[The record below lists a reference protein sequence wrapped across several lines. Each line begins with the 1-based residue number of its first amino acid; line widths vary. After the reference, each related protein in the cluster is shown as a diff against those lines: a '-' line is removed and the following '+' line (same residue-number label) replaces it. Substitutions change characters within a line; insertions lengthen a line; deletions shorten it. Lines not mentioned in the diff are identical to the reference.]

1 MKISIALLLT
11 MVMEKGQNEVKMAQ
25 NGVFGEKG
33 WKGRKRQKIVKN
45 GQNLAKNGDFWRF
58 LKKFKKKF

>member
-1 MKISIALLLT
+1 MNSLLLT
-11 MVMEKGQNEVKMAQ
+11 AIGKKGQNGPKMAQ
-25 NGVFGEKG
+25 NGVFGQMG
-33 WKGRKRQKIVKN
+33 WKGQKRQKIVKN